1 MKSKSSEGKKEL
13 IRKAFK
19 EIDNNPF
26 IPKRP
31 LLGFGPSVIW
41 DKTTIKLKLLL
52 SL

>member
-1 MKSKSSEGKKEL
+1 MKSTEGKKIL
-13 IRKAFK
+13 IDKGFK

-41 DKTTIKLKLLL
+41 DKTTTKLKLLL
-52 SL
+52 SII